1 MDSTV
6 DPMVLGPLMIILT
19 TAWFGG
25 MSWAGMHED
34 ERPRR
39 HTEVALVGAPTPWW
53 ICTRALRNTDGS
65 TASTSEPLAA
75 SDSFT

>member
-1 MDSTV
+1 
-6 DPMVLGPLMIILT
+6 MVLGPLMIILA

-39 HTEVALVGAPTPWW
+39 HTEVALVGAPAPWW
-53 ICTRALRNTDGS
+53 TNDGFTDTPVTELPDRQPIPAPA
-65 TASTSEPLAA
+65 TAGRGEEAA
-75 SDSFT
+75 A